1 MLEKLRKAKAMKAL
15 QEDERSKR
23 PNLPAKVQNRLANK
37 AMDKK
42 LGKEWRKFANPDGM
56 LVIEI
61 EGKAPAPSE
70 ADNAVLDRARK
81 ASVETGQSHP
91 DQLEDE
97 HEAAP
102 CDRAKIIEQVK
113 GLLDKLV

>member
-23 PNLPAKVQNRLANK
+23 PNLPSEVQNRLANK

-42 LGKEWRKFANPDGM
+42 LGPEWRKFANPDGM
-56 LVIEI
+56 MIIEI
-61 EGKAPAPSE
+61 EGKAPEPSE

-81 ASVETGQSHP
+81 LSVESGQSHP

-97 HEAAP
+97 HAAAP
-102 CDRAKIIEQVK
+102 CDRAQIIEKVK
-113 GLLDKLV
+113 SLLDQLV